1 MSAAIQHT
9 IYKDHTGRWIRE
21 GDKCEMCAGH
31 AHCDDWKGSILLID
45 NVLTFRHD
53 EPELGDVPVSECFGI
68 LEVLPQAQH

>member
-45 NVLTFRHD
+45 NVLTFRHH